1 MPFGR
6 RNKKG
11 LSSYLR
17 SVVLFLFSF
26 SRIKKYISLSIKRLR
41 GSPYELA
48 IGFSTGIAISFTP
61 FIGLHTLI
69 SIAIAWMLR
78 GSMAAAI
85 IGTLFG
91 NPWTFPFIWYLS
103 LEIGSIF
110 YGDML
115 NLDGKIS
122 FIALKN
128 ELTTLILIFKNLFIT
143 IDLQEIS
150 NNVRSLNLIPVM
162 GIGSIPLVV
171 LSWLLSYFLFIN
183 VFKSYQNRLLK
194 KRKNATRS

>member
-11 LSSYLR
+11 LTSYLR
-17 SVVLFLFSF
+17 SALLFLFSF
-26 SRIKKYISLSIKRLR
+26 SRIKKYLSLSIKRLR

-91 NPWTFPFIWYLS
+91 NPWTFPLIWYFS

-110 YGDML
+110 YGSML
-115 NLDGKIS
+115 DLDSKIS
-122 FIALKN
+122 FITLKN

-150 NNVRSLNLIPVM
+150 NNIRSLNLIPIM

-183 VFKSYQNRLLK
+183 IFKSYQNTVYK
-194 KRKNATRS
+194 KRKNATRG

>member
-1 MPFGR
+1 MHT
-6 RNKKG
+6 
-11 LSSYLR
+11 LT
-17 SVVLFLFSF
+17 VLV
-26 SRIKKYISLSIKRLR
+26 KKYISLSIKRLR

-91 NPWTFPFIWYLS
+91 NPWTFPLIWYFS

-110 YGDML
+110 YGNML
-115 NLDGKIS
+115 DLDSKIS

-128 ELTTLILIFKNLFIT
+128 ELTTLILILKNLFIT

-150 NNVRSLNLIPVM
+150 NNIRSLNLIPIM

-171 LSWLLSYFLFIN
+171 LSWLLSYFLFVNI
-183 VFKSYQNRLLK
+183 FKSYQNRVYK
-194 KRKNATRS
+194 KRKNETRS

>member
-11 LSSYLR
+11 LASYLR
-17 SVVLFLFSF
+17 SVLLLLFSF

-91 NPWTFPFIWYLS
+91 NPWTFPLIWYFS

-110 YGDML
+110 YGNML
-115 NLDGKIS
+115 DLDSKIS

-128 ELTTLILIFKNLFIT
+128 ELTTLILILKNLFIT

-150 NNVRSLNLIPVM
+150 NNIRSLNLIPIM

-171 LSWLLSYFLFIN
+171 LSWLLSYFLFVNI
-183 VFKSYQNRLLK
+183 FKSYQNRVYK
-194 KRKNATRS
+194 KRKNETRS